1 MLKNFYARF
10 EMKGLWPLVKRWLT
24 SRAPYVGV
32 ALCIVV
38 IACVID
44 ALRGKATELFNAWGV
59 VVAVANKVGIGL
71 TPPAKQFIYAQ
82 DKLGP
87 WALPLGVAIL
97 HVVPAALAI
106 FLVRLGRAFF
116 RRRSQSG

>member
-1 MLKNFYARF
+1 
-10 EMKGLWPLVKRWLT
+10 MKGLWPLVKRWLT

-82 DKLGP
+82 DKLG
-87 WALPLGVAIL
+87 AKKVVVLG
-97 HVVPAALAI
+97 AA
-106 FLVRLGRAFF
+106 GR
-116 RRRSQSG
+116 REKRQRKPTG